1 MENTCWTSKGPF
13 VWNYRKGLNLVNSG
27 SSKHSNKNLTLQR
40 FFTELG
46 SVEQEKGGKNGLP
59 WLTTNISAFHDC
71 TMEAKIAFNRMRSW
85 TQQQWNKPS
94 HHATKCEMSEGL
106 QMLLLYI
113 RSTTKVF
120 SCTKRLIDEGFEGV
134 FVCVWKRYLTEK
146 FQRLSANTSSLE
158 ERGEVFLCMCALL
171 KIPRRVRGGD
181 NAV

>member
-40 FFTELG
+40 LFCWTRVSRAG
-46 SVEQEKGGKNGLP
+46 KRGKNGLP

-71 TMEAKIAFNRMRSW
+71 TMEAKIAFHRMRSW

-106 QMLLLYI
+106 QMLLLNI

-120 SCTKRLIDEGFEGV
+120 SYTKRLRDEGFEGV
-134 FVCVWKRYLTEK
+134 CVCLEK
-146 FQRLSANTSSLE
+146 TSDRKIPE
-158 ERGEVFLCMCALL
+158 AVCKYQQPGGERGSVSVHVC
-171 KIPRRVRGGD
+171 PP
-181 NAV
+181 